1 MITQNGIGRQPKVL
15 HMPIT
20 ARKSSHNAVDVLLAL
35 WQSTRLR
42 QLQPALNHC
51 GTCTHCLDT
60 CPTQV
65 LLKLYMLDARRCI
78 SYPPVIGYIEGAN
91 AVVYSGLSDTLAA
104 GGHAVQER

>member
-15 HMPIT
+15 HMPIS
-20 ARKSSHNAVDVLLAL
+20 ARKISHNAIDVLLAL

-51 GTCTHCLDT
+51 GTCTRCLGT
-60 CPTQV
+60 CPTQA
-65 LLKLYMLDARRCI
+65 LLKHCVLDTRRCI
-78 SYPPVIGYIEGAN
+78 SYPPDIGCIEGAS

-104 GGHAVQER
+104 EGHAVQER